1 MTFPVIGAA
10 LGLVSFAPIIARWL
24 GGDQAQEAAAKVVD
38 IAQRVTGTLDP
49 MEAIHR
55 LQNNT
60 DMVSE
65 FQRAIIQVEAEIE
78 LAIMKDRQDARA
90 RDIALFN
97 AGRSNVRADV
107 MVMAAAL
114 GLVLCLVSL
123 ACFSKEMPGEAVG
136 VISTITGIFGIC
148 LKNAYTFEF
157 GSSRGDRQKT
167 DDTIATLIERNDL

>member
-1 MTFPVIGAA
+1 MTFPIIGAA

-24 GGDQAQEAAAKVVD
+24 GGDQAQEAAAKVID

-49 MEAIHR
+49 VEAIQR
-55 LQNNT
+55 LQTDT

-78 LAIMKDRQDARA
+78 LAIMKDRQDARL

-107 MVMAAAL
+107 MVIAAAV

-123 ACFSKEMPGEAVG
+123 AFFSKELPGEAVG
-136 VISTITGIFGIC
+136 VISTIAGIFGIC

-157 GSSRGDRQKT
+157 GSSRGEKEKP

>member
-1 MTFPVIGAA
+1 MAFPVIGAA

-49 MEAIHR
+49 VEAIQR

-65 FQRAIIQVEAEIE
+65 FQKAIIQVEAEIE
-78 LAIMKDRQDARA
+78 LAIMKDRQDARL

-107 MVMAAAL
+107 MVIAAAV
-114 GLVLCLVSL
+114 GLVLCLGSL

-157 GSSRGDRQKT
+157 GSSRGGKEKT